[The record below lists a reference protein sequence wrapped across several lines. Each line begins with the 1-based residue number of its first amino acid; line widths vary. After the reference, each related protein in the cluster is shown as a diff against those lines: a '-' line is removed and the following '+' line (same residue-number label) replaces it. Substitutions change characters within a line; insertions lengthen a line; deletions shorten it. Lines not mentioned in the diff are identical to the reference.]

1 MSTNEAGA
9 AAPADPRR
17 WLALGIL
24 LIANF
29 MNLIDV
35 TIVNVAL
42 PSMRDNL
49 GASDAQIEWVV
60 AAYVL
65 AFALG
70 LLPFG
75 RLGDIVGR
83 SRMFLIGVAAFTLAS
98 ALCGMAPSIEM
109 LIGARVLQGLGGAMM
124 TPQVLAIATVT
135 FPPHERGQA
144 FSLFGL
150 SAGLASVCGPVLGG
164 LLIDAQLF
172 GLDWQPIFLV
182 NIPIGIAAIIAGWFL
197 IPRLPGHAELRNDY
211 AGIALFLF
219 FVLAPFI
226 EGFLVSLKPLAQLF
240 STPYSFI
247 PENGSFAAYFSM
259 WESVP
264 ALGMHIFNSFFI
276 STVVTAIVVAI
287 VVPAAYAF
295 ARFNFTGAGLLLA
308 GFLAVNMF
316 SGAVLLIPLFRLM
329 RTLGLLNT
337 YWAMI
342 VPGAAFL
349 IPSSVW
355 LLRTYMM
362 RIPRELDEAAWVDGA
377 SRLYTLRRVILP
389 LAMPGVV
396 VVAIMTFIGAY
407 AQQFIF
413 ALTFNS
419 KTEFMPLPV
428 GLFAFFGKQEVIW
441 NELMAASFVGILP
454 VMIVIVFLQRYLVAG
469 LTAGAVKQ

>member
-1 MSTNEAGA
+1 MS
-9 AAPADPRR
+9 
-17 WLALGIL
+17 
-24 LIANF
+24 
-29 MNLIDV
+29 DV
-35 TIVNVAL
+35 ARTT
-42 PSMRDNL
+42 
-49 GASDAQIEWVV
+49 EV
-60 AAYVL
+60 AAVDSP
-65 AFALG
+65 A
-70 LLPFG
+70 
-75 RLGDIVGR
+75 IVRPRFKLR
-83 SRMFLIGVAAFTLAS
+83 STKPMIDRYKWYEVAALY
-98 ALCGMAPSIEM
+98 
-109 LIGARVLQGLGGAMM
+109 
-124 TPQVLAIATVT
+124 
-135 FPPHERGQA
+135 
-144 FSLFGL
+144 
-150 SAGLASVCGPVLGG
+150 AGLFV
-164 LLIDAQLF
+164 
-172 GLDWQPIFLV
+172 
-182 NIPIGIAAIIAGWFL
+182 
-197 IPRLPGHAELRNDY
+197 
-211 AGIALFLF
+211 FLF

-247 PENGSFAAYFSM
+247 PENGSFTAYVTM
-259 WESVP
+259 WQSVP

-276 STVVTAIVVAI
+276 STVVTLIVVAI

-295 ARFNFTGAGLLLA
+295 ARFNFAGAGLLLA

-329 RTLGLLNT
+329 RTLGLLNS

-389 LAMPGVV
+389 LAMPGIV

>member
-1 MSTNEAGA
+1 MSQLART
-9 AAPADPRR
+9 AAPALEATRTPAKP
-17 WLALGIL
+17 LARIK
-24 LIANF
+24 ARSTKP
-29 MNLIDV
+29 MID
-35 TIVNVAL
+35 
-42 PSMRDNL
+42 RYKWY
-49 GASDAQIEWVV
+49 EVV
-60 AAYVL
+60 AMY
-65 AFALG
+65 
-70 LLPFG
+70 
-75 RLGDIVGR
+75 
-83 SRMFLIGVAAFTLAS
+83 
-98 ALCGMAPSIEM
+98 CGMA
-109 LIGARVLQGLGGAMM
+109 V
-124 TPQVLAIATVT
+124 
-135 FPPHERGQA
+135 
-144 FSLFGL
+144 
-150 SAGLASVCGPVLGG
+150 
-164 LLIDAQLF
+164 
-172 GLDWQPIFLV
+172 
-182 NIPIGIAAIIAGWFL
+182 
-197 IPRLPGHAELRNDY
+197 
-211 AGIALFLF
+211 FLF

-247 PENGSFAAYFSM
+247 PKNGSFDSYINM
-259 WESVP
+259 WTSVP

-276 STVVTAIVVAI
+276 SSVVTLIVIVI

-295 ARFNFTGAGLLLA
+295 ARFQFTGSALLLG

-316 SGAVLLIPLFRLM
+316 SGAVLLIPLLRLM
-329 RTLGLLNT
+329 TSLRLLNT

-349 IPSSVW
+349 IPSSIW

-389 LAMPGVV
+389 LAMPGIV

-419 KTEFMPLPV
+419 KTEFMPLPI
-428 GLFAFFGKQEVIW
+428 GLFAFFGKQEVQW

-454 VMIVIVFLQRYLVAG
+454 VMIVIIFLQRYLVAG